1 MEQQAWLRIN
11 RKILKSA
18 VTSNL
23 SPHYSQGGSSFA
35 ALGTNRLMFT
45 GHHPFYEESVLMCI
59 QVPVEELPKDCV
71 LTTGKRES
79 AVCQANRR
87 VQIHGHMMKEDF
99 AVRHK

>member
-45 GHHPFYEESVLMCI
+45 GHHPFYEESSADVHSSASKGFNVLL
-59 QVPVEELPKDCV
+59 QVY
-71 LTTGKRES
+71 
-79 AVCQANRR
+79 
-87 VQIHGHMMKEDF
+87 
-99 AVRHK
+99 